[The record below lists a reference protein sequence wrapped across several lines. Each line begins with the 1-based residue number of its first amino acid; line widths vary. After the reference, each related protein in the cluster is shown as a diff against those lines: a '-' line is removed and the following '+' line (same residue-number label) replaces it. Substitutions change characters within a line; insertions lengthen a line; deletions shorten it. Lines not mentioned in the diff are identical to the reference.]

1 MNSSSILEVTSEART
16 AGFKALS
23 DPARLRILDLL
34 SSGTRCVCE
43 LEVEMSCPSNLLAYH
58 LGILKQAGLVEGTKR
73 GRRTDYRLL
82 PDGLQVMRAKLD
94 HLAKAAAR

>member
-1 MNSSSILEVTSEART
+1 MNASTILEESTTTDA

-23 DPARLRILDLL
+23 DPARLRIIGLL
-34 SSGTRCVCE
+34 SEGTRCVCE

-58 LGILKQAGLVEGTKR
+58 LGILKEAGLVEGTKR

-82 PDGLQVMRAKLD
+82 PGGLETIQARLNR
-94 HLAKAAAR
+94 LAGGTVE